1 MRSSILGRASTV
13 AASAALVVSLS
24 ACAAA
29 NEQAGGGADGGG
41 SELSGTIE
49 GAGASSQDAA
59 QQAWQ
64 AGFLKNNPDV
74 TVNYAP
80 IGSGG
85 GRERF
90 INGASDFGGTD
101 TALTDKEIQAA
112 KKRCGQVVELPLY
125 ISPIAVA
132 TNLETPS
139 GKKIKNLNL
148 APETLA
154 KIFSGKIERWN
165 APEITKTNPNV
176 KLPDTRITPVHRS
189 DESGTTENFTDYL
202 SVAAGEQAWSYEVSG
217 NWPVQGGEAAK
228 GTAGV
233 KRAIGAG
240 KGTIGYLDA
249 SQVGKLGTASV
260 KVGNE
265 FVSYSPKAAA
275 KVVEVSERTK
285 QGKYVFAYDLARDT
299 SASGAYPIVLVS
311 YGLACTNYK
320 DPKTAKLV
328 EAYLSYIISENGQ
341 RKSHEAAG
349 SAPISDKLRKDLE
362 PAVEAISKASS

>member
-1 MRSSILGRASTV
+1 MRSSILGRASAV
-13 AASAALVVSLS
+13 AASAALVIGLS

-29 NEQAGGGADGGG
+29 NEQASGGQGSGG
-41 SELSGTIE
+41 SQLSGTIE

-64 AGFLKNNPDV
+64 AGFLSKHPDV

-101 TALTDKEIQAA
+101 TALTDEEIRAA
-112 KKRCGQVVELPLY
+112 KKRCGQVVELPTY

-132 TNLETPS
+132 HNIQTPS

-148 APETLA
+148 TPETLA
-154 KIFSGKIERWN
+154 KIFNGKIERWS
-165 APEITKTNPNV
+165 APQIAKTNPDV
-176 KLPDTRITPVHRS
+176 TLPDTRITPVHRS

-202 SVAAGEQAWSYEVSG
+202 SVAAGEQAWPHEVSG
-217 NWPVQGGEAAK
+217 NWPIQGGEAAK

-249 SQVGKLGTASV
+249 SQVGQLGTTSV
-260 KVGNE
+260 KVGDE
-265 FVSYSPKAAA
+265 FVSYSPQAAA
-275 KVVEVSERTK
+275 KVVEVSERKK

-299 SASGAYPIVLVS
+299 SESGAYPIVLVS
-311 YGLACTNYK
+311 YGLACTDYA
-320 DPKTAKLV
+320 DPEAAKLV
-328 EAYLSYIISENGQ
+328 EEYFSYIISEQGQ
-341 RKSHEAAG
+341 QQSAEAAG

-362 PAVEAISKASS
+362 PAVKAISKASS